1 MDWTRAILPN
11 IIATMDTIGESD
23 KVQSESLTRQ
33 PTPITAIRTSGKAAE
48 EHPDK
53 SLDCHEDINAE
64 TTRILG
70 IYFGETG

>member
-1 MDWTRAILPN
+1 M
-11 IIATMDTIGESD
+11 
-23 KVQSESLTRQ
+23 QSESLTRQ
-33 PTPITAIRTSGKAAE
+33 PTPITAIRTSGKTTE

>member
-1 MDWTRAILPN
+1 M
-11 IIATMDTIGESD
+11 
-23 KVQSESLTRQ
+23 QSESLTQQ
-33 PTPITAIRTSGKAAE
+33 PTLITAIRTSGKTTE
-48 EHPDK
+48 QHPDK